1 MNVLEKNHAEI
12 VDKIDGLTP
21 DMIQEVIDFID
32 FIKTKKRGETF
43 SNNEDTLF
51 IQQESLSKIWD
62 NEAEDLYEI

>member
-1 MNVLEKNHAEI
+1 MNILEKNHAEI

-32 FIKTKKRGETF
+32 FIKTKKRGGTF
-43 SNNEDTLF
+43 SNQDTLLV
-51 IQQESLSKIWD
+51 QQESLSKIWD